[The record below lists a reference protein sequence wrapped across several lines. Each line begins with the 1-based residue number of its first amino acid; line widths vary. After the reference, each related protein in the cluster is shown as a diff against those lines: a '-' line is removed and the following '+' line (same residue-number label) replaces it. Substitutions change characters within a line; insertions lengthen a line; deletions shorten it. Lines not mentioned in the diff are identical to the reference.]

1 MISILGIARN
11 NSNIL
16 KELSAPRKYD
26 LCLQKL
32 CYALEDKFMP
42 RRAMFAFYD
51 YFLLYF
57 N

>member
-16 KELSAPRKYD
+16 KELSAPQKYD